1 MRFVVM
7 WHLVQIGMLHDL
19 VMQHSAGHVPQRRR
33 QHATHLWICGASEH
47 ICDSNNRVRGEP
59 ATHIGMSGRINM
71 LADATGMTKHVFSK
85 QREYE
90 GSFHSLKKMRERT

>member
-1 MRFVVM
+1 
-7 WHLVQIGMLHDL
+7 
-19 VMQHSAGHVPQRRR
+19 
-33 QHATHLWICGASEH
+33 
-47 ICDSNNRVRGEP
+47 
-59 ATHIGMSGRINM
+59 MSGRINM